1 MKLKKIIEIKED
13 ISLKQKDKRVILEK
27 GDKIIVIKESEDP
40 DLRKVADIADNAEG
54 LYGLKAPLQKVFGKG
69 NVDFYGSSVLMVKT
83 KKGRK
88 IMIASPANVETD
100 GSEIIVQGGK
110 LVVGYA

>member
-1 MKLKKIIEIKED
+1 MNVIEIQEEAR
-13 ISLKQKDKRVILEK
+13 IPQKDHDLILEK
-27 GDKIIVIKESEDP
+27 GDKIIVIKESEDS
-40 DLRKVADIADNAEG
+40 DLRKVADIVDNAKG
-54 LYGLKAPLQKVFGKG
+54 LFGLKAPLEKVFGRG

-110 LVVGYA
+110 LVVGYDS